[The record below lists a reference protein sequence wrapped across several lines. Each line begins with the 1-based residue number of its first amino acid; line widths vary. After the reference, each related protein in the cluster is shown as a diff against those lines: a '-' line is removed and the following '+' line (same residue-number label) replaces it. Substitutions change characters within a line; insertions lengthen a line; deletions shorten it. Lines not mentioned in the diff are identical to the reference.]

1 MSLPVY
7 FAAAIS
13 FLLSLIICPFYI
25 YFNRRKQ
32 YGQQIRADGP
42 KRHFKKAGTPTMG
55 GLVFLTS
62 LVLASIIFAPKT
74 PLFILTLLMT
84 LAGAFLGFIDD
95 YQKVV
100 NHRSLGLKARHKLLG
115 QLAIALIIYFFLLS
129 SGHSTL
135 VRIPFS
141 QMEIDFGYFYP
152 LLIFIIVSGFSN
164 GVNLTDGIDGLAGG
178 AAILSLLALLFI
190 ASWQG
195 LDELVYF
202 CGILIGACFGFLI
215 YNLHP
220 ARVFMGDVGSLSLG
234 TALAV
239 VAILTKSEF
248 LLVIIGGIF
257 VLETISVILQVIF
270 FRFTGKRL
278 FLMSPLHHHFE
289 MKGYSE
295 WRIVIGFW
303 ALGFCFSVLGMVG

>member
-1 MSLPVY
+1 MSLSVY
-7 FAAAIS
+7 LAAMVS
-13 FLLSLIICPFYI
+13 FFLSLIICPFYI
-25 YFNRRKQ
+25 YFNRRQ
-32 YGQQIRADGP
+32 RYGQQIREDGP
-42 KRHFKKAGTPTMG
+42 RRHLKKAGTPTMG
-55 GLVFLTS
+55 GLVFLAS
-62 LVLASIIFAPKT
+62 LVLTSIFFAPKT
-74 PLFILTLLMT
+74 PLFILALSMT
-84 LAGAFLGFIDD
+84 LVSALLGFLDD

-100 NHRSLGLKARHKLLG
+100 NRRSLGLKARHKLLG
-115 QLAIALIIYFFLLS
+115 QLAIALIIYFFLLRY
-129 SGHSTL
+129 GHSTL
-135 VRIPFS
+135 VRVPFS
-141 QMEIDFGYFYP
+141 SLEIDFGYFYP

-178 AAILSLLALLFI
+178 SAILALLALLFL

-195 LDELVYF
+195 LEELVYF
-202 CGILIGACFGFLI
+202 CGILVGACFGFLI

-248 LLVIIGGIF
+248 LIVVIGGIF
-257 VLETISVILQVIF
+257 VLETISVILQVIS
-270 FRFTGKRL
+270 FRLTGKRL

-295 WRIVIGFW
+295 WRIVVGFW

>member
-1 MSLPVY
+1 MV
-7 FAAAIS
+7 S
-13 FLLSLIICPFYI
+13 FFLSLIICPFYI
-25 YFNRRKQ
+25 YFNRRQ
-32 YGQQIRADGP
+32 RYGQQIREDGP
-42 KRHFKKAGTPTMG
+42 RRHLKKAGTPTMG
-55 GLVFLTS
+55 GLVFLAS
-62 LVLASIIFAPKT
+62 LVLTSIFFAPKT
-74 PLFILTLLMT
+74 PLFILALSMT
-84 LAGAFLGFIDD
+84 LVSALLGFLDD

-100 NHRSLGLKARHKLLG
+100 NRRSLGLKARHKLLG
-115 QLAIALIIYFFLLS
+115 QLAIALIIYFFLLRY
-129 SGHSTL
+129 GHSTL
-135 VRIPFS
+135 VRVPFS
-141 QMEIDFGYFYP
+141 SLEIDFGYFYP

-178 AAILSLLALLFI
+178 SAILALLALLFL

-195 LDELVYF
+195 LEELVYF
-202 CGILIGACFGFLI
+202 CGILVGACFGFLI

-248 LLVIIGGIF
+248 LIVVIGGIF
-257 VLETISVILQVIF
+257 VLETISVILQVIS
-270 FRFTGKRL
+270 FRLTGKRL

-295 WRIVIGFW
+295 WRIVVGFW